1 MNGKLVWIEL
11 CPPPNLYA
19 ETAVPNMTVFRGK
32 VFMEMIT
39 GKWWPWSNRISIL
52 LTRDAKN
59 LLSIPLWPQQEVV
72 ICKAVRGFLPGTE
85 PCCYLVSDLLLS
97 GMWDNK
103 WVPSRWRCLNDN
115 KAITGCIILV
125 NFGFPCCKLWVK
137 SYLYLQFAD
146 RVSDDSSHLSELS
159 MLGRKSV
166 DPCWVSDQHEET
178 ALYSSLIYFRGNETQ
193 K

>member
-1 MNGKLVWIEL
+1 MAAVGWQTCRYLNNLKFLFFLQYSMCWGVRGWRSDEWEIGMDWIV
-11 CPPPNLYA
+11 PPTPNLYA
-19 ETAVPNMTVFRGK
+19 ETATPNMTVFRGK

-52 LTRDAKN
+52 LRRDRDAKN

-85 PCCYLVSDLLLS
+85 PCCYLVSDLLPS

-146 RVSDDSSHLSELS
+146 RVSDDSSH
-159 MLGRKSV
+159 
-166 DPCWVSDQHEET
+166 
-178 ALYSSLIYFRGNETQ
+178 
-193 K
+193 

>member
-1 MNGKLVWIEL
+1 MLRTCFPFHYDHSK
-11 CPPPNLYA
+11 
-19 ETAVPNMTVFRGK
+19 
-32 VFMEMIT
+32 
-39 GKWWPWSNRISIL
+39 KWSSARQWGGSY
-52 LTRDAKN
+52 
-59 LLSIPLWPQQEVV
+59 QEQN
-72 ICKAVRGFLPGTE
+72 PG
-85 PCCYLVSDLLLS
+85 CYLVSDLLPP

-166 DPCWVSDQHEET
+166 DPCWVSDQYEET